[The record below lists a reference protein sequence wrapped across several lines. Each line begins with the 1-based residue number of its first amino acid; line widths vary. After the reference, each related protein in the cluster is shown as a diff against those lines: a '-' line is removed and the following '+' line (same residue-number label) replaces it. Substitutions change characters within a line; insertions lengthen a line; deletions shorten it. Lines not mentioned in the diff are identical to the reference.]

1 MPEFCP
7 SCGEPVL
14 YDPEE
19 AAAVRCTNFSCP
31 AQLSRG
37 IEHFASKGA
46 MNIDG
51 LGPQIID
58 LLIENDLIASSADLY
73 TLRADDVKDLD
84 RMGEKS
90 AQNLIN
96 AIENSKSAGLERLLC
111 ALGIP
116 NVGEVAAETLAK
128 KFRTLD
134 ACMSATVDELI
145 AIDDFGE
152 ITARSVVDF
161 FSHESNVALCNKLK
175 AAGLL
180 TEAVKEA
187 ASDKFAGLTFVL
199 TGTLPTMSRD
209 EASELIRKAGGKV
222 VSSVS
227 KKTSY
232 VVAGEAAGSKL
243 TKAQALGLNVI
254 DEATLLS
261 MLQE

>member
-7 SCGEPVL
+7 SCGEPVY

-58 LLIENDLIASSADLY
+58 LLIENDLISSSADLY
-73 TLRADDVKDLD
+73 TLRAEDVQNLE

-90 AQNLIN
+90 AQNLIE
-96 AIENSKSAGLERLLC
+96 AIASSKNAGLERLLC

-134 ACMSATVDELI
+134 ACMSATVDDLVS
-145 AIDDFGE
+145 IDDFGE
-152 ITARSVVDF
+152 ITAKSVVDF
-161 FSHESNVALCNKLK
+161 FAHQDNVELCRKLK
-175 AAGLL
+175 DVGLL

-209 EASELIRKAGGKV
+209 EASELIKAQGGKV
-222 VSSVS
+222 SGSVS

-243 TKAQALGLNVI
+243 TKAQDLGVTII
-254 DEATLLS
+254 DENELKK
-261 MLQE
+261 MLEQ